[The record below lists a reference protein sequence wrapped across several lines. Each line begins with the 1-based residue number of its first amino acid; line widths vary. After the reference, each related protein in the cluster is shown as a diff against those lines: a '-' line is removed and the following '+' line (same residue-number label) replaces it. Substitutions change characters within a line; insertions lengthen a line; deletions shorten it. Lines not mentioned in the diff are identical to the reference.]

1 MTTHIIRLDAADDVA
16 SAGDKLALGQ
26 PGRIVLVWPER
37 GRPLASRVELTLLQR
52 RARAL
57 GVQVAFAARDREIRA
72 LASDLGIPV
81 FRKVAD
87 AQSRPWRSGRRKNPP
102 LHTPRG
108 IHGLHAIDPRKD
120 RPKRTIFDT
129 LPLRLTTFGL
139 AVLAVLSLAGF
150 LLPSAEIEIQ
160 APRMEQKVRWQGIAV
175 PESQT
180 ADGVTVL
187 PMRQIELVVEES
199 GARATTSLVRY
210 PVQTA
215 TGTVRFTN
223 LTAEPVDI
231 PLGTIVASTT
241 EPVQRFETTAAGQ
254 APAGVGKTVD
264 LSIRAIDPGEQGNLA
279 IGAIQSIQGALG
291 LVLTVGNPLST
302 SGGSEKVYPAP
313 GDTDR
318 AQLKAS
324 LIDALRKAALDQ
336 ALRQLPSGS
345 ALIDS
350 SLSAGEVIADESF
363 PSGRQP
369 SDRLEE
375 SLRARFT
382 VDYLAAADLQK
393 AATAAL
399 DTALPAGYRAMST
412 DVQVK
417 LTRSPVAGPDGRVQ
431 WQIDAARPIE
441 PALAVDQI
449 ADQVRGMPGGLA
461 AAWLET
467 TYRLASS
474 PAIRV
479 SPQGWPWLPF
489 LPMRITVIEGKPL

>member
-57 GVQVAFAARDREIRA
+57 GVQVAFATRDREIRA
-72 LASDLGIPV
+72 LAGHLGIPV
-81 FRKVAD
+81 FRKMAD
-87 AQSRPWRSGRRKNPP
+87 AQIRPWRSGRRKGFT

-108 IHGLHAIDPRKD
+108 IPGLQAVNPRAES
-120 RPKRTIFDT
+120 PKRMILDA
-129 LPLRLTTFGL
+129 LPVRLAAFGL

-150 LLPSAEIEIQ
+150 MLPSAEIQVE
-160 APRMEQKVRWQGIAV
+160 APRTEQKVRWQGTAV
-175 PESQT
+175 SEGQA

-187 PMRQIELVVEES
+187 PLRQIELVVEES
-199 GARATTSLVRY
+199 AAQATTSLVRY
-210 PVQTA
+210 PVQAA

-231 PLGTIVASTT
+231 PRGTIVASTK
-241 EPVQRFETTAAGQ
+241 EPVQRFETTAPGQ

-264 LSIRAIDPGEQGNLA
+264 LSIHAIDPGVQGNLA
-279 IGAIQSIQGALG
+279 IGAVQSIQGALG
-291 LVLTVGNPLST
+291 LVLTVSNPLAT

-318 AQLKAS
+318 SQLKAGLMDTLQKS
-324 LIDALRKAALDQ
+324 ALEQ
-336 ALRQLPSGS
+336 ALRQIPSGS
-345 ALIDS
+345 ALIES
-350 SLSAGEVIADESF
+350 SLSTGEVIADESF
-363 PSGRQP
+363 PPGRQP

-375 SLRARFT
+375 TLRARFT
-382 VDYLAAADLQK
+382 VDYLAANDLQK

-399 DTALPAGYRAMST
+399 DTALAAGYRPAAE

-417 LTRSPVAGPDGRVQ
+417 LTRSPAAGPDGRVQ
-431 WQIDAARPIE
+431 WQIDATRAIE
-441 PALAVDQI
+441 PDLSAGQMAE
-449 ADQVRGMPGGLA
+449 QVRGMPNDRA
-461 AAWLET
+461 SAWLEG
-467 TYRLASS
+467 TYRLASR
-474 PAIRV
+474 PEIRIF
-479 SPQGWPWLPF
+479 PQVWPWLPF
-489 LPMRITVIEGKPL
+489 LTMRITVTLG